1 MLGPTPAPPRP
12 RSLLLGVCLDSQGT
26 FLPQT
31 CRWPVRAKSL
41 GPLLPLSILAYP
53 ACSPESPLQAA
64 HLVVRCFQARGPAQ
78 IMVEN
83 ARAARREKRPR

>member
-41 GPLLPLSILAYP
+41 GPLLPLSILPYELSARSEQSLPP
-53 ACSPESPLQAA
+53 APQRTPSRQPTWWSGASRPEAPHRSW
-64 HLVVRCFQARGPAQ
+64 
-78 IMVEN
+78 
-83 ARAARREKRPR
+83 